1 MPNFKSIKLL
11 LLLFSFLIYFNNA
24 FKNLLSNKIINAK
37 IYRDLKVFNSLDVRD
52 SVMKNLG
59 GKVIVTGIGSAEEDE
74 FMLSLLNEQV

>member
-74 FMLSLLNEQV
+74 FMLSLLNQQV

>member
-1 MPNFKSIKLL
+1 MPNFKSINLL
-11 LLLFSFLIYFNNA
+11 FLLFSFLIYFNHA

-59 GKVIVTGIGSAEEDE
+59 GKVIVTGVGSAEEDE
-74 FMLSLLNEQV
+74 FMLSLLNQQV